1 MESSDVRLHHNT
13 VPAEHVN
20 AIYAWLRSTAWV
32 YKRRCVDPRNA
43 DFRVVATW
51 WELNDPVQQNY
62 ADHTTQRLSNLEGR
76 KSAEF
81 LDTIRKH
88 FKPTNN
94 AFDEKYTELRADIL
108 IKEPQGVPA
117 WFARLLLSQNIFE
130 DDVKNECIN
139 FLKLCFDVANALE
152 GFPRKYG
159 DALSA
164 LTMEIIQF
172 QRRRSFFAAL
182 KENLLQQP
190 LVLRP
195 FKLGSLPEEFEVKV
209 CEQLL
214 VGKARKVYIGDL
226 PCGSELS
233 SSPLASR
240 TQYSLP
246 GWGDEAYETTYS
258 ASQDRERHVSAGLA
272 TQVLLVNKRF
282 RKAGVRVLYGSN
294 HFEFVGSP
302 NATLAFL
309 HDRCQNGGFQHPL
322 QLIKTVSQLY
332 NMETLVGAEGV
343 FTPRTRI
350 GHFRRV
356 MSILHHQMTG
366 LRRCTLVISSHWWA
380 LSGWKDGAEAVFSQ
394 QGLCQTDREQV
405 AEQNAAPY
413 RTPRNFLQNFARLS
427 SGAKKDKRWAGQDVG
442 VKAALRIQ
450 GAGQAPE
457 RMGLAEEL
465 NSIIARNTQE
475 RVYDA
480 EDRGCTCNSLE
491 DLSIQDD
498 ASQPGQPSKPR
509 SLYDSCMWKAKD
521 DYHSSAPGDVI
532 ISANETPKPEK
543 PPKKLPSTLDIEARR
558 AELHHPA
565 PTNRVRVRWMPRDKP
580 EANQIRTVVLEELR
594 TNFEGTQH
602 WVQTEEIH
610 FGEAF
615 DCWDSFSDSNVDWGK
630 VREASQRLSK
640 IQAARKAKKQRQR
653 KNQKQKKMESGNA
666 EV

>member
-1 MESSDVRLHHNT
+1 M
-13 VPAEHVN
+13 
-20 AIYAWLRSTAWV
+20 
-32 YKRRCVDPRNA
+32 
-43 DFRVVATW
+43 
-51 WELNDPVQQNY
+51 
-62 ADHTTQRLSNLEGR
+62 RLSNVEGER
-76 KSAEF
+76 RSAEF
-81 LDTIRKH
+81 LDTIRKY

-139 FLKLCFDVANALE
+139 FLKLCFDVANALD

-164 LTMEIIQF
+164 LAMEIIQF

-190 LVLRP
+190 LVLQP

-214 VGKARKVYIGDL
+214 LGKARKVYIGDL

-272 TQVLLVNKRF
+272 AQVLLVNKRF
-282 RKAGVRVLYGSN
+282 RRAGVRVLYGSN
-294 HFEFVGSP
+294 HFKFVGSP

-309 HDRCQNGGFQHPL
+309 HDRCQNEGFQHPL

-380 LSGWKDGAEAVFSQ
+380 LSGWEDGAEAVFSQ

-427 SGAKKDKRWAGQDVG
+427 SGAKKDKRWAD
-442 VKAALRIQ
+442 
-450 GAGQAPE
+450 
-457 RMGLAEEL
+457 
-465 NSIIARNTQE
+465 
-475 RVYDA
+475 
-480 EDRGCTCNSLE
+480 
-491 DLSIQDD
+491 
-498 ASQPGQPSKPR
+498 
-509 SLYDSCMWKAKD
+509 
-521 DYHSSAPGDVI
+521 
-532 ISANETPKPEK
+532 
-543 PPKKLPSTLDIEARR
+543 
-558 AELHHPA
+558 
-565 PTNRVRVRWMPRDKP
+565 RVRVRWMPRDKP

-610 FGEAF
+610 FDKAF
-615 DCWDSFSDSNVDWGK
+615 DCWVSFGDGNVDWGK

-640 IQAARKAKKQRQR
+640 IQAARKTKKQRQR
-653 KNQKQKKMESGNA
+653 KNQRQKKMESGNA